1 MIGTCRAAGLA
12 VTLSALAGHAQ
23 AQEFQYP
30 LIKGHGGIVAL
41 PQAAEQPSKESKVV
55 LDITSDEMSGGVI
68 KGFDRAALITNQ
80 YTQAGVGPQEGM
92 KIAVILH
99 DGHGLSGWW
108 AQMVTVGYEQA
119 RGLRVPGQKADGF
132 SANASRTI
140 AAPVERAFT
149 MIANSTGRRQW
160 IGVPESTFEV
170 TKATPTKSVRIA
182 WKGDTRVEINLYAK
196 GANKCM
202 VQVQH
207 NKLPDAE
214 QAERAKKFWGAALDM
229 LRGKLEL

>member
-1 MIGTCRAAGLA
+1 MPAAKKKA
-12 VTLSALAGHAQ
+12 ARKKTPKKKAARKAAAPDTLAGISSEAV
-23 AQEFQYP
+23 EN
-30 LIKGHGGIVAL
+30 GTG
-41 PQAAEQPSKESKVV
+41 ESWAHWLRV
-55 LDITSDEMSGGVI
+55 LDRLGAEKMAH
-68 KGFDRAALITNQ
+68 K
-80 YTQAGVGPQEGM
+80 E
-92 KIAVILH
+92 IAVILH